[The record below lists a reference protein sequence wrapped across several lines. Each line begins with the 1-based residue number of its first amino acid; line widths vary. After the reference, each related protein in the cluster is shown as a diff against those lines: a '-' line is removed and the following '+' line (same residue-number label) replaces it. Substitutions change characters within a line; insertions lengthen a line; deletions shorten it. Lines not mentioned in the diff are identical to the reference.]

1 MSDSFKPTKIGLF
14 GFTPELTQ
22 GTPNWN
28 FTADGGSNSG
38 TAITIA
44 TNGGA
49 THNNNLANMTADFL
63 NRCLVYFLSNT
74 TTSALQ
80 GKVYEIT
87 DSAYSSNVVTLTV
100 PTMAATPDAAE
111 TFIVFAP
118 IQASDVSV
126 SPGYENLPR
135 NEFERQ
141 TLEMPFS
148 NKGLQTVSGSF
159 KFELFGLEQE
169 NGNGDTPRI
178 DRLGQLLT
186 AMGTRSSKAGIL
198 VASATGASPAN
209 STTNVNIASGSL
221 PSALAVGDWVLINN
235 EAARVT
241 ATTDAGADTDYFTVS
256 PALSAAPSASD
267 EIFIGEIVTPDDTGH
282 RSHTVLLARDTQLIE
297 CRGCVFSFGASGA
310 FGANLEASAEF
321 DGEAWD
327 LQDTYTIDGQQ
338 STKVAIPFV
347 AGRAYFGTTAL
358 GLNAFEFSLGHGR
371 QQLRDTAA
379 SQRQFITTRD
389 ATLKVVFRNTG
400 ATPKETWEANGTK
413 DWLFVQ
419 VGNAAGACVVIAGY
433 AQIQDPAEMTDTEG
447 FQYWDAG
454 FAFRDDQTDF
464 DDPYKPLIIRF

>member
-28 FTADGGSNSG
+28 FTADGGANSG

-44 TNGGA
+44 TNGGN

-74 TTSALQ
+74 ATSALQ

-126 SPGYENLPR
+126 STGYENLPR

-148 NKGLQTVSGSF
+148 NKGLQIVSGSF

-186 AMGTRSSKAGIL
+186 AMGTRASYAGTT
-198 VASATGASPAN
+198 VSGSG
-209 STTNVNIASGSL
+209 STTTVVDVTSAASMSI
-221 PSALAVGDWVLINN
+221 GDWVMIGG
-235 EAARVT
+235 EAARIT
-241 ATTDAGADTDYFTVS
+241 AVDTVSTPDNITVS
-256 PALSAAPSASD
+256 PALSAAPAAST
-267 EIFIGEIVTPDDTGH
+267 EVFIGEIVTPDDTGH

-327 LQDTYTIDGQQ
+327 IQDSYTIDGQQ
-338 STKVAIPFV
+338 STKVAIPYV
-347 AGRAYFGTTAL
+347 AGRAYFGTTAI
-358 GLNAFEFSLGHGR
+358 GLNSFEFNLGHGR
-371 QQLRDTAA
+371 QQIRDTLA

-389 ATLKVVFRNTG
+389 ATLKCVFRNTG
-400 ATPKETWEANGTK
+400 VTPKETWEANGTK

-419 VGNAAGACVVIAGY
+419 VGNAAGACVVFAGY
-433 AQIQDPAEMTDTEG
+433 AQIQDPADMTDTEG

-464 DDPYKPLIIRF
+464 DDPHKPLIIRF